1 MFSFRTTP
9 IDKQTDNLFVKGGR
23 IGALCNQ
30 TAWHPEYGEYLF
42 EFLSKRYNLIRLFT
56 PCEGFSLLPDLT
68 APARTA
74 PAGSPA
80 PAAFP
85 TQAGSPASA
94 SSPALASSPA
104 PAGSSRAAGSA
115 SLPNKYR
122 EEEEILLTLS
132 GRELEV
138 HRLSDAGEGCWEDY
152 SAELQ
157 DLDGLV
163 IELQETGSRYCT
175 YTSLIYNLFRYLK
188 EQEMNLSIFLLDRV
202 NPAGRQVEGTLM
214 RAGYRSEIGLEGLPH
229 RHGLTIGE
237 LALYLYEELHA
248 RFPLHIISYR
258 AQDVNRHLMPWSIP
272 PAAAYCGLFTPY
284 FYSGQALWCGTN
296 VSPGI
301 GTARPFEQF
310 GAPFLKSL
318 ADYNTR
324 HSLESW
330 NAPDN
335 PLYDPSLY
343 LRRTAF
349 VPAFGEYAGELCY
362 GFQLLPNVNMQYHAL
377 NHNLKIMRFIAENS
391 TDFAMDSLPL
401 YLGDRE
407 LMDFVR
413 GENSPDDLRE
423 HIKVEEQKWIK
434 KAKRA
439 LLYPEEQLF
448 RIK

>member
-1 MFSFRTTP
+1 M
-9 IDKQTDNLFVKGGR
+9 
-23 IGALCNQ
+23 
-30 TAWHPEYGEYLF
+30 
-42 EFLSKRYNLIRLFT
+42 
-56 PCEGFSLLPDLT
+56 
-68 APARTA
+68 
-74 PAGSPA
+74 
-80 PAAFP
+80 
-85 TQAGSPASA
+85 
-94 SSPALASSPA
+94 
-104 PAGSSRAAGSA
+104 
-115 SLPNKYR
+115 
-122 EEEEILLTLS
+122 
-132 GRELEV
+132 
-138 HRLSDAGEGCWEDY
+138 HRLSGAGEGCWEDY

-318 ADYNTR
+318 ADYNMR

-335 PLYDPSLY
+335 PIYDPSLY

-349 VPAFGEYAGELCY
+349 VPAFGNYAGELCY
-362 GFQLLPNVNMQYHAL
+362 GFQLLPNVNMQYHSL

>member
-68 APARTA
+68 APA
-74 PAGSPA
+74 
-80 PAAFP
+80 
-85 TQAGSPASA
+85 
-94 SSPALASSPA
+94 
-104 PAGSSRAAGSA
+104 AAGSA
-115 SLPNKYR
+115 SRPKNYR
-122 EEEEILLTLS
+122 EEEELLLTLS

-138 HRLSDAGEGCWEDY
+138 HRLSGAGEGCWEDY

-318 ADYNTR
+318 ADYNMR

-343 LRRTAF
+343 LRRYLEAHPGHPTLA
-349 VPAFGEYAGELCY
+349 LCY
-362 GFQLLPNVNMQYHAL
+362 GFQLLPNVNTQYHAL